1 MKERRNFICFV
12 ESCFLRNQHWVLF
25 NFQFTKDR
33 EINVYTRRG
42 DGVVVREEPSQ
53 LVWKNSRNN
62 GTDRGNQEGCF
73 SKHWD
78 KLGRKPRIRRHTP
91 PCRRDH
97 TRKPQVYQEA
107 GERQGNVGKSL
118 YCHFCR
124 KDWVRWDKQV

>member
-91 PCRRDH
+91 PH
-97 TRKPQVYQEA
+97 A
-107 GERQGNVGKSL
+107 GGTIQGSPRSIRRQGRGREMWARAVIVISAERTG
-118 YCHFCR
+118 
-124 KDWVRWDKQV
+124 